1 MSLMAEGVGSDT
13 QTTLAGL
20 VGEAVGPLP
29 RVCPEHVLRDLERA
43 RMMAEDLRELE
54 RVRQMAAAAITSI
67 TTISNLLSDQNN
79 RNAIIVNIVRGAD
92 GGTAQD
98 QEDALAQIRLELH
111 MDNEEDEGEEDD
123 NEEEDDEDDI
133 PFDDEFVPWVNAE
146 VSDSRSTN
154 GTSSSSSSSSDF
166 SSSDSSSS
174 DSGSS

>member
-98 QEDALAQIRLELH
+98 QEDALAQIRIELQA
-111 MDNEEDEGEEDD
+111 MSESESEEGES
-123 NEEEDDEDDI
+123 EEMGDE
-133 PFDDEFVPWVNAE
+133 PE
-146 VSDSRSTN
+146 VEMT
-154 GTSSSSSSSSDF
+154 
-166 SSSDSSSS
+166 
-174 DSGSS
+174 

>member
-43 RMMAEDLRELE
+43 RMMAEDLRDLE

-67 TTISNLLSDQNN
+67 TTISNLFSDQNN
-79 RNAIIVNIVRGAD
+79 RNATIVNIVRGAD

-98 QEDALAQIRLELH
+98 QENALAQIRIELQA
-111 MDNEEDEGEEDD
+111 MSEGES
-123 NEEEDDEDDI
+123 EEGESEEMGDE
-133 PFDDEFVPWVNAE
+133 PE
-146 VSDSRSTN
+146 VEMVT
-154 GTSSSSSSSSDF
+154 
-166 SSSDSSSS
+166 
-174 DSGSS
+174 

>member
-98 QEDALAQIRLELH
+98 QEDALAQIRIELQA
-111 MDNEEDEGEEDD
+111 MSESESEEGES
-123 NEEEDDEDDI
+123 EEMGDE
-133 PFDDEFVPWVNAE
+133 PE
-146 VSDSRSTN
+146 VEMVT
-154 GTSSSSSSSSDF
+154 
-166 SSSDSSSS
+166 
-174 DSGSS
+174 